1 MLGENEGKRKRRQQR
16 MRCLDGITDSTDM
29 SLSKCQEI
37 VKVWETW
44 RAAVHGVAKSQ
55 TQLSDWTATKEI
67 LIANSK
73 TTALG
78 TPTPRPFGLYA
89 MCPSQDGGLGREFWQ
104 MSLPAPP
111 PDLRLHQGQR
121 PLTQGP
127 HDDSS
132 LSCILTWPLPSLS
145 FPSLLFAVH
154 LLAVFTAEG
163 FAQACH
169 FHLHRFN
176 FFH

>member
-37 VKVWETW
+37 VKVRETW